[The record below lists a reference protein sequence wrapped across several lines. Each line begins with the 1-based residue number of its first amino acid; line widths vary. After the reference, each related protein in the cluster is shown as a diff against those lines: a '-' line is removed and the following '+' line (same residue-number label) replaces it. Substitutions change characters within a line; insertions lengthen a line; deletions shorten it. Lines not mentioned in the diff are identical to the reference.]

1 MTGMMTKISANFLSY
16 VPNGNAEKVEMCLYI
31 AVVSFFF
38 FALFLISG
46 FVHLVREIA
55 PMKY

>member
-1 MTGMMTKISANFLSY
+1 MTGTMTKISANFLSY

-31 AVVSFFF
+31 TVFFF
-38 FALFLISG
+38 FLALLLISR